1 MDNYKII
8 NTHTNEII
16 KALNDLGYVWT
27 PKKFDEQDCLVK
39 AHWILAKETGEI
51 AYSSGT
57 HIDSPLVFKEL
68 TLPQLRDLVVLHRND
83 VKDANVSDGTHY
95 NLYQTSDNRL
105 FFYAESA
112 NEWVIS
118 DLSGNAETLAKL
130 KPITQDPALI
140 SGAEALRYIAC
151 GRLVQWISKDFP
163 NWTDLDITN
172 INAKNFIDEERIKES
187 GFKYR
192 LKPTTLTVNA
202 ELPKPNK
209 ETQHNSLVY
218 AVTYEFKTREERN
231 AFADKLRGTNS

>member
-1 MDNYKII
+1 M
-8 NTHTNEII
+8 
-16 KALNDLGYVWT
+16 
-27 PKKFDEQDCLVK
+27 
-39 AHWILAKETGEI
+39 
-51 AYSSGT
+51 
-57 HIDSPLVFKEL
+57 
-68 TLPQLRDLVVLHRND
+68 
-83 VKDANVSDGTHY
+83 
-95 NLYQTSDNRL
+95 
-105 FFYAESA
+105 
-112 NEWVIS
+112 
-118 DLSGNAETLAKL
+118 
-130 KPITQDPALI
+130 I